1 MLEYDYP
8 SMWLTPLENYPMSE
22 IETEDADKFMEAT
35 IFYDAELKPSK
46 QTDGLTEATLVAL
59 ETGEL
64 TPLVKEEL
72 KYTIQSRR
80 LANGQGE
87 LGVEFSEPEQGQL
100 TEEEKEKII
109 KRREQNK
116 LAARRFRQRRR
127 AKGPVYAKQVNELEA
142 DNTRKLAEIRRL
154 REERDELQAM
164 LQNHL
169 LVCPTV
175 TIHTG

>member
-1 MLEYDYP
+1 MLDFECP
-8 SMWLTPLENYPMSE
+8 SMWMTPLDNYPMSVL
-22 IETEDADKFMEAT
+22 ETEEADKFMEAT
-35 IFYDAELKPSK
+35 FFYDAELKPSQ
-46 QTDGLTEATLVAL
+46 QTDGFAEATLTAL

-80 LANGQGE
+80 LANGQSE
-87 LGVEFSEPEQGQL
+87 LGVEFTEPEQGQL
-100 TEEEKEKII
+100 TEEEKEKIV

-127 AKGPVYAKQVNELEA
+127 AKGPVYAKEVSELEA

-154 REERDELQAM
+154 RKERDELQAM
-164 LQNHL
+164 LQNHM

-175 TIHTG
+175 TIQTG